1 VWGCVGWLFFCRGVF
16 FSLLPLFF
24 FEDAKAQKKTFFSSL
39 SLSLIPYIKIKL
51 SLTNESKRGFFFAHT
66 QTQGKQTPKENK
78 KIIST
83 LCVYAEKKQRKN
95 KHLIKEKKE

>member
-1 VWGCVGWLFFCRGVF
+1 VQKPKKR
-16 FSLLPLFF
+16 PLFL
-24 FEDAKAQKKTFFSSL
+24 SSL
-39 SLSLIPYIKIKL
+39 SLSFIPYIKIKL

-66 QTQGKQTPKENK
+66 QTQGKQPPKENK